1 MSSSRLLGTWLLLC
15 CRGVGATAKA
25 KRSGAA
31 SEDKDQRPR
40 DVLPVARLRSYLALA
55 SSLAP
60 IPCRDDFAAAAEAH
74 FHKLGTAAEVGVFQG
89 QFAGKNLKKWTG
101 RYWAIDAWRHR
112 PGDPWDKNFKD
123 PAKNDANYE
132 AARQAT
138 AHAGERVALV
148 RNTSL
153 EAAGFFPDGHFDW
166 LYIDALHTRAAL
178 LDDLRAWW
186 PKLRVGGLMS
196 GDDYGEARAVEYMT
210 PERYKADT
218 RRSGASSASV
228 AHTYNNWGVIS
239 ATNTFAREVG
249 AVLHMTWSRDCYA
262 WPAWYMVKP

>member
-1 MSSSRLLGTWLLLC
+1 M
-15 CRGVGATAKA
+15 
-25 KRSGAA
+25 
-31 SEDKDQRPR
+31 
-40 DVLPVARLRSYLALA
+40 LPVARLRSYLALA

-166 LYIDALHTRAAL
+166 LYIDALHTYSAL
-178 LDDLRAWW
+178 RDDLRAWW
-186 PKLRVGGLMS
+186 PKLRPGGLCT
-196 GDDYGEARAVEYMT
+196 GDDYGDENATDFVSE
-210 PERYKADT
+210 ERYAKMYT
-218 RRSGASSASV
+218 NV
-228 AHTYNNWGVIS
+228 PKKYHWGVMR
-239 ATNTFAREVG
+239 ATQGFARKVG
-249 AVLHMTWSRDCYA
+249 VPLQITWMRDCYH
-262 WPAWYMVKP
+262 WPAWYMIKPP